1 MRRAPALLSPLAP
14 LLFTLLFT
22 LAPSLA
28 HAADLDGATLS
39 PMWALP
45 FAGTLLSIA
54 LFPLIAP
61 RFWHHHYGKI
71 IAAWAVLFLVPFAQ
85 AFGMHAAAANAVHA
99 LLSEYIPFIALIA
112 ALYIVAGGIC
122 VRGNLHGT
130 PRLNTGLLALGTVL
144 ASLMGTTGAAML
156 LIRPLLRANDNRRH
170 VAHVVVFFIFLAA
183 NAGGAL
189 TPLGDPPLF
198 LGFLK
203 GVDFFWT
210 LRNILPETLFIC
222 IALLVIFYFVDRH
235 YYLNKEEEL
244 PQAADPTPDSA
255 GIRIEGKRNFVL
267 LLAVVGLVLMSGL
280 WKPGIEFNVM
290 GTMVGLPAAVRDVL
304 LVVVALVSLVI
315 TPGTARTGN
324 EFNWEPILEVGK
336 LFAGIFLTI
345 IPVIAML
352 KAGTDG
358 AFAGVI
364 RMVSDSGGQPID
376 SMYFWAT
383 GILSSFL
390 DNAPTY
396 LVFFN
401 TAGGDPATLMTR
413 DASTLAAISAGAVF
427 MGANT
432 YIGNAPNLMV
442 KAIAE
447 SRGVRMPSFFGYM
460 LWSICVLVPLFLVMT
475 FIFFRV

>member
-1 MRRAPALLSPLAP
+1 MQRAVTLLLSIV
-14 LLFTLLFT
+14 LLTLSPTWAL
-22 LAPSLA
+22 
-28 HAADLDGATLS
+28 AADLDGATLS
-39 PMWALP
+39 PAWGVP
-45 FAGTLLSIA
+45 FAGILLSIA
-54 LFPLIAP
+54 LFPLFSP
-61 RFWHHHYGKI
+61 KFWHHHYGKI
-71 IAAWAVLFLVPFAQ
+71 AAVWAALFLVPFAAQ
-85 AFGMHAAAANAVHA
+85 FGVHAAMANVVHA
-99 LLSEYIPFIALIA
+99 LLAEYIPFIVLLT
-112 ALYIVAGGIC
+112 ALYVVAGGIC
-122 VRGNLHGT
+122 VRGNLHGS
-130 PRLNTGLLALGTVL
+130 PRLNTGILALGTVL
-144 ASLMGTTGAAML
+144 ASVMGTTGAAML

-170 VAHVVVFFIFLAA
+170 VAHVVVFFIFLVA

-203 GVDFFWT
+203 GVEFSWT
-210 LRNILPETLFIC
+210 LRNIFPETIFIWV
-222 IALLVIFYFVDRH
+222 ALLALFYVVDRH
-235 YYLNKEEEL
+235 YFLNKEEEL
-244 PQAADPTPDSA
+244 ALAHDPTPDSTNLK
-255 GIRIEGKRNFVL
+255 IEGKVNFLL
-267 LLAVVGLVLMSGL
+267 LLAVIGLVLMSGL
-280 WKPGIEFNVM
+280 WKPGIAFDVM
-290 GTMVGLPAAVRDVL
+290 GTEVPLPALTRDVL
-304 LVVVALVSLVI
+304 LIVVTVVSLLA
-315 TPGTARTGN
+315 TPHVARAGN

-364 RMVSDSGGQPID
+364 RAVSDGNGQPID

-383 GILSSFL
+383 GVLSSFL

-401 TAGGDPATLMTR
+401 TAGGDAATLMTR

-460 LWSICVLVPLFLVMT
+460 AWSGAVLVPLFLVMT
-475 FIFFRV
+475 FIFFHV